1 MVAFYFKEKIVQKK
15 NRVGL
20 KVSLVVLMLFLE
32 YTLYFDIIS
41 LSALYI

>member
-20 KVSLVVLMLFLE
+20 KVSLVLMLFLE